1 MSDAS
6 LQNDKVLCLAD
17 TLLEKLLTWC
27 QAPSAR
33 ANSSVLSFV
42 KFRSFNR
49 AVTQYRSFLQ
59 LLKEGQWE
67 DALVLARGLYELD
80 LNLSEISCSS
90 DPEGAAKQFV
100 KFGKFLLIRLE
111 QKRLEDQL
119 RDQRLQPQASAQ
131 TIAECEGKLAAI
143 ASTLDN
149 DFAKFRK
156 PNGKWQ
162 DSWSGIS
169 VETLAQH
176 LATETGAQRGQ
187 NDYFVFRLAS
197 LFTHNTPGSLFLV
210 LPQNRETADWSQFRV
225 ALDKAGREGLREFLY
240 QASVCLVD
248 IVGMAGDSIAGYER
262 LWFDE
267 FALPLLQKF

>member
-1 MSDAS
+1 MSDDS
-6 LQNDKVLCLAD
+6 LQNDKALCLAD
-17 TLLEKLLTWC
+17 TLLEKLLIWC
-27 QAPSAR
+27 QTPSAP
-33 ANSSVLSFV
+33 ANSTVLSFV

-80 LNLSEISCSS
+80 LNLSEICCSS
-90 DPEGAAKQFV
+90 DPEGGAKQFV

-119 RDQRLQPQASAQ
+119 RDQRLQSQVSAQ
-131 TIAECEGKLAAI
+131 AIAECEGKLAAI
-143 ASTLDN
+143 ASTLN
-149 DFAKFRK
+149 KDFAEFRK

-162 DSWSGIS
+162 DSWSSVS

-176 LATETGAQRGQ
+176 LATETGAKRGQ

-210 LPQNRETADWSQFRV
+210 LPQDRETTAWSQFRL

-262 LWFDE
+262 QWFDE
-267 FALPLLQKF
+267 FALPLLRKF